1 MAMGK
6 GVYGYWPCFFFSDIT
21 WFEMFLSQWRV
32 TEKTERV
39 SAVYLFW
46 VDVDYIKMYFFFFL
60 YDPIDFF
67 GWDQRSMIDCLF
79 YKLMMIS
86 VSANDLLVISRSHQV
101 SDYLTIDWLCFHL
114 INFWVFCS
122 KFLVKNDDG
131 SCLLSRLCWLDAS
144 VHRFSRCVR
153 NDCNAIA
160 HTHPLHVDQTHR
172 FDARILSWHHTFFVL
187 FFFSPRLTTK
197 NDREKNFDLFDSFYF
212 YFFQNKVHHC
222 FNRRHDWWMRCS
234 PNQILNDCYRT
245 NKKKRDGRKTVSI
258 VTGCCFGNRSNH
270 SIRFTLISAASFSS
284 NNRVHFYTCVNNIL
298 STVD

>member
-1 MAMGK
+1 
-6 GVYGYWPCFFFSDIT
+6 
-21 WFEMFLSQWRV
+21 
-32 TEKTERV
+32 
-39 SAVYLFW
+39 
-46 VDVDYIKMYFFFFL
+46 
-60 YDPIDFF
+60 
-67 GWDQRSMIDCLF
+67 MIDCLF

-245 NKKKRDGRKTVSI
+245 NKKKKGWKENRFYCDWVLFWKSVQSFDPLHAHIR
-258 VTGCCFGNRSNH
+258 CFFLFQQSRA
-270 SIRFTLISAASFSS
+270 FL
-284 NNRVHFYTCVNNIL
+284 YMCE
-298 STVD
+298 